1 MSRSFEPGELEELGE
16 RLKIEFGLDRQVLNP
31 EITIR
36 LARLEEA
43 ERRKDAR
50 TAGAGKDW

>member
-1 MSRSFEPGELEELGE
+1 MSRNFEPGELEELGE

-31 EITIR
+31 EIAVR

-43 ERRKDAR
+43 ERCKDSRQA
-50 TAGAGKDW
+50 ASGKDR